1 MVHKLWYQTLD
12 DDHHKTFPF
21 MKMYIVVKDN
31 IPDKLNPDITAHAS
45 LACYKK
51 KETLSF
57 TEINIR

>member
-1 MVHKLWYQTLD
+1 
-12 DDHHKTFPF
+12 

-31 IPDKLNPDITAHAS
+31 IPDKLIPVITAHAS